1 MTDDDQ
7 EEYLTSNSLEYED
20 ESESESEFEQDSEGD
35 SATISDIDSDSSKS
49 MSPCRP
55 ALKRNKSSQPMV
67 SSKVI
72 DEEEVEQAMFEAALE
87 ESRRTAV
94 QERKIAQSS
103 RGAGSSR
110 AAVPPLPDFDDD
122 SLLDLSDD
130 DIPLK
135 VKGRGKTK
143 GKCKATADSDD
154 SDAQSESLEVA
165 GDFDAPE
172 LTAKER
178 KALSQSN
185 DPVKIHQRAM
195 ARKLGRKLTHAG
207 PFRFPTQ
214 IYHNKFLRPRRHRL
228 RCTSITPNCALSGET

>member
-7 EEYLTSNSLEYED
+7 EEYLTSNSLEYQD

-35 SATISDIDSDSSKS
+35 SASASDIDSDGAKS
-49 MSPCRP
+49 LTPFRP
-55 ALKRNKSSQPMV
+55 ALKKNKSGQPMA

-72 DEEEVEQAMFEAALE
+72 DQDEIEQAMLEAALE

-94 QERKIAQSS
+94 QERKITQSS

-122 SLLDLSDD
+122 CLLDLSDD

-135 VKGRGKTK
+135 TKGRGKGK
-143 GKCKATADSDD
+143 GKGKATAESDD
-154 SDAQSESLEVA
+154 SDTESDSLEVA

-195 ARKLGRKLTHAG
+195 ARKLGRKLTHAS
-207 PFRFPTQ
+207 PFHSPTQ
-214 IYHNKFLRPRRHRL
+214 TYSNNILRLKRHQL
-228 RCTSITPNCALSGET
+228 RCISITLNCALSGET

>member
-7 EEYLTSNSLEYED
+7 EEYLTSNSLEYQD

-35 SATISDIDSDSSKS
+35 SASISDIDSDGSKS
-49 MSPCRP
+49 LPTFRP
-55 ALKRNKSSQPMV
+55 ALKKNKSRQPTA
-67 SSKVI
+67 SGKVI
-72 DEEEVEQAMFEAALE
+72 DQDEVEQAMLEAALE
-87 ESRRTAV
+87 ETRRTAA
-94 QERKIAQSS
+94 QERKITQSS
-103 RGAGSSR
+103 RGAGSSK

-135 VKGRGKTK
+135 TKGRGKGK
-143 GKCKATADSDD
+143 GKGKATIDSDD
-154 SDAQSESLEVA
+154 SDAESSSLEVA
-165 GDFDAPE
+165 GDFDAPT

-178 KALSQSN
+178 KALAESN

-195 ARKLGRKLTHAG
+195 ARKLGRKLTHAS

-214 IYHNKFLRPRRHRL
+214 LYSDNSIRPRRHRL
-228 RCTSITPNCALSGET
+228 RCIFITPNCALSGET